1 MRRLESA
8 GMMAASRYRVLE
20 IANRA
25 LRALELLSMTVTA
38 AGLFTIMAVI
48 VADVAARYFFRSP
61 LAWSFD
67 LISLYLTPAIFF
79 LALSDTL
86 HKEHHVNVDIVFG
99 HVGPRTADAL
109 RLIGSALAIV
119 VFLGITYVA
128 AIQTWEAYRSSAV
141 TSGII
146 QWPTWVSSA
155 FVVAGA
161 GLLLLRLAFRT
172 AAFGIAAF
180 TGASEV
186 PGISA
191 PVHLEEDL

>member
-1 MRRLESA
+1 MS
-8 GMMAASRYRVLE
+8 ASRYRVLE
-20 IANRA
+20 ISNRA
-25 LRALELLSMTVTA
+25 IRALETLSMAVTA

-48 VADVAARYFFRSP
+48 VADVAARYFFKSP

-86 HKEHHVNVDIVFG
+86 HKEHHVNVDIIFG
-99 HVGPRTADAL
+99 WVSPRTANAL
-109 RLIGSALAIV
+109 RFVGSALAIV
-119 VFLGITYVA
+119 VFLGVTYA
-128 AIQTWEAYRSSAV
+128 AVIHTRDAFQSSDV

-161 GLLLLRLAFRT
+161 GLLLLRLVFRT
-172 AAFGIAAF
+172 AAFGLAAL
-180 TGASEV
+180 TGSTQV
-186 PGISA
+186 PGIA
-191 PVHLEEDL
+191 PPVHLEEDL

>member
-1 MRRLESA
+1 
-8 GMMAASRYRVLE
+8 MAASPYRALD

-25 LRALELLSMTVTA
+25 LRALELLSMGVTA
-38 AGLFTIMAVI
+38 AGMFIIMAVI

-61 LAWSFD
+61 LPWSFD
-67 LISLYLTPAIFF
+67 LISLYLTPAILV

-99 HVGPRTADAL
+99 HVGPRSAHAL
-109 RLIGSALAIV
+109 RFLGSALAIV
-119 VFLGITYVA
+119 VFLGVTYTA
-128 AIQTWEAYRSSAV
+128 AIQMRGAYQSSAV

-180 TGASEV
+180 TGATEV
-186 PGISA
+186 PGISP

>member
-1 MRRLESA
+1 
-8 GMMAASRYRVLE
+8 MAASRFRGLDL
-20 IANRA
+20 ANRA
-25 LRALELLSMTVTA
+25 LRALELLAMGVTA

-61 LAWSFD
+61 LPWSFD

-86 HKEHHVNVDIVFG
+86 QREHHVNVDIVFG
-99 HVGPRTADAL
+99 LVGPRVAHAL
-109 RLIGSALAIV
+109 RFAGSALAIV
-119 VFLGITYVA
+119 VFLGVTWVA
-128 AIQTWEAYRSSAV
+128 AIHAWEAYRSSAV

-161 GLLLLRLAFRT
+161 GLLLLRLVFRT
-172 AAFGIAAF
+172 VAFGIAAV
-180 TGASEV
+180 TGATQV
-186 PGISA
+186 PGIAA
-191 PVHLEEDL
+191 PGHPEEDL

>member
-1 MRRLESA
+1 
-8 GMMAASRYRVLE
+8 
-20 IANRA
+20 
-25 LRALELLSMTVTA
+25 MTVTA

-48 VADVAARYFFRSP
+48 VADVAARYFFKSP
-61 LAWSFD
+61 LPWSFD

-99 HVGPRTADAL
+99 HVGSRTANAL
-109 RLIGSALAIV
+109 RFLGSALAIV
-119 VFLGITYVA
+119 VFLGVTYTAV
-128 AIQTWEAYRSSAV
+128 IQTWQAYQSSAV

-146 QWPTWVSSA
+146 EWPTWVSSA

-161 GLLLLRLAFRT
+161 GLLLLRLIFRT

-180 TGASEV
+180 TGATQV
-186 PGISA
+186 PGVA
-191 PVHLEEDL
+191 PPVHLEEDL

>member
-1 MRRLESA
+1 
-8 GMMAASRYRVLE
+8 MAASHYRALEMANRAIRVLE
-20 IANRA
+20 VG
-25 LRALELLSMTVTA
+25 SMAVTA

-86 HKEHHVNVDIVFG
+86 HREHHVNVDIVFG
-99 HVGPRTADAL
+99 WVGPRSAHAL
-109 RLIGSALAIV
+109 RFIGSALAIV
-119 VFLGITYVA
+119 VFLGMSYVA
-128 AIQTWEAYRSSAV
+128 VIHTREAFQASAV

-146 QWPTWVSSA
+146 EWPTWVSSA

-161 GLLLLRLAFRT
+161 GLLLLRLVFRT
-172 AAFGIAAF
+172 VAFGIAAV
-180 TGASEV
+180 TGAV
-186 PGISA
+186 QIPGIAA
-191 PVHLEEDL
+191 PMHLEEDL

>member
-1 MRRLESA
+1 
-8 GMMAASRYRVLE
+8 MAASSYRTLD

-25 LRALELLSMTVTA
+25 LRALELASMAVTA

-99 HVGPRTADAL
+99 HVSPRTANAL
-109 RLIGSALAIV
+109 RFVGSALAIV
-119 VFLGITYVA
+119 VFLGVTYVA
-128 AIQTWEAYRSSAV
+128 AIQTREAFQASAV

-161 GLLLLRLAFRT
+161 GLLLLRLVFRT

-180 TGASEV
+180 TGSTQV
-186 PGISA
+186 PGIAA

>member
-1 MRRLESA
+1 
-8 GMMAASRYRVLE
+8 MAASAYRVMA

-25 LRALELLSMTVTA
+25 LRALELLSMGVTA

-48 VADVAARYFFRSP
+48 VADVATRYFFRSP
-61 LAWSFD
+61 LPWSFD

-99 HVGPRTADAL
+99 WVGTRTADAL
-109 RLIGSALAIV
+109 RFIGSALAIV
-119 VFLGITYVA
+119 VFLGVTYVA
-128 AIQTWEAYRSSAV
+128 AIETWEAYRSSAV

-146 QWPTWVSSA
+146 EWPTWVSSA

-161 GLLLLRLAFRT
+161 GLLLLRLVFRT
-172 AAFGIAAF
+172 AAFGIGAF

-191 PVHLEEDL
+191 PAHLEEDL

>member
-1 MRRLESA
+1 
-8 GMMAASRYRVLE
+8 MMAASGYRALAV
-20 IANRA
+20 ANRA
-25 LRALELLSMTVTA
+25 LRALELLAMGVTA
-38 AGLFTIMAVI
+38 AGMFTIMAVI

-61 LAWSFD
+61 LPWAFD

-86 HKEHHVNVDIVFG
+86 HREHHVNVDIVFG
-99 HVGPRTADAL
+99 HVGPRGAHAL
-109 RLIGSALAIV
+109 RFAGSAIAVV

-128 AIQTWEAYRSSAV
+128 VIQTWQAYKASAV

-161 GLLLLRLAFRT
+161 GLLLLRLVFRT
-172 AAFGIAAF
+172 AAFGIAAY
-180 TGASEV
+180 TGAADV
-186 PGISA
+186 PGVSP

>member
-1 MRRLESA
+1 
-8 GMMAASRYRVLE
+8 MAASSYRALE

-25 LRALELLSMTVTA
+25 IRVLEVVSMAVTA

-48 VADVAARYFFRSP
+48 VADVAARYLFKSP

-86 HKEHHVNVDIVFG
+86 HKEHHVNVDIIFG
-99 HVGPRTADAL
+99 HVGPRSANAL
-109 RLIGSALAIV
+109 RFVGSALAIV
-119 VFLGITYVA
+119 VFLGVTYVA
-128 AIQTWEAYRSSAV
+128 VIHTQDAFQASAV

-146 QWPTWVSSA
+146 EWPTWVSSA

-161 GLLLLRLAFRT
+161 GLLLLRLVFRT
-172 AAFGIAAF
+172 VAFGIAAF
-180 TGASEV
+180 TGSTQI
-186 PGISA
+186 PGIAA
-191 PVHLEEDL
+191 PLHLEEDL

>member
-1 MRRLESA
+1 
-8 GMMAASRYRVLE
+8 MAASRFRVLDL
-20 IANRA
+20 ANRV
-25 LRALELLSMTVTA
+25 LRALELLSMGVTA

-61 LAWSFD
+61 LPWSFD

-99 HVGPRTADAL
+99 LVGPRIAHAL
-109 RLIGSALAIV
+109 RCAGSALALV
-119 VFLGITYVA
+119 VFVGITYVA
-128 AIQTWEAYRSSAV
+128 AIQAWDAYRSSAV

-161 GLLLLRLAFRT
+161 GLLLLRLVFRT
-172 AAFGIAAF
+172 LAFGIAAV
-180 TGASEV
+180 TGATQV
-186 PGISA
+186 PGISP
-191 PVHLEEDL
+191 PVHLEEEF

>member
-1 MRRLESA
+1 
-8 GMMAASRYRVLE
+8 MAASPYRALE

-25 LRALELLSMTVTA
+25 IRAFEVVSMGVTA

-48 VADVAARYFFRSP
+48 VADVAARYFVKSP

-86 HKEHHVNVDIVFG
+86 HREHHVNVDIIFG
-99 HVGPRTADAL
+99 LVTPRAANAL
-109 RLIGSALAIV
+109 RFIGSALAIV
-119 VFLGITYVA
+119 VFLGVTYA
-128 AIQTWEAYRSSAV
+128 AVIHTRDAFQSSDV

-146 QWPTWVSSA
+146 EWPTWVGPA

-161 GLLLLRLAFRT
+161 GLLLLRLLFRA
-172 AAFGIAAF
+172 AAFGIAAY
-180 TGASEV
+180 TGSTEV
-186 PGISA
+186 PGIA
-191 PVHLEEDL
+191 VPAHLEEDL

>member
-1 MRRLESA
+1 
-8 GMMAASRYRVLE
+8 MAASPYRTLDL
-20 IANRA
+20 ANRA
-25 LRALELLSMTVTA
+25 LRALELASMAVTA
-38 AGLFTIMAVI
+38 AGMFAIMAVI
-48 VADVAARYFFRSP
+48 VADVAARYFFRAP

-86 HKEHHVNVDIVFG
+86 HREHHVNVDIIFG
-99 HVGPRTADAL
+99 LVSQRSGHAL
-109 RLIGSALAIV
+109 RCIGSALAIV
-119 VFLGITYVA
+119 VFLGVSYVA
-128 AIQTWEAYRSSAV
+128 VLRTWEAFQTKAV

-146 QWPTWVSSA
+146 EWPTWISSA

-161 GLLLLRLAFRT
+161 GLLLARLVFRT

-180 TGASEV
+180 TGAAQI
-186 PGISA
+186 PGITA